1 MFLAIDGL
9 DGSGKSTVAR
19 ALADD
24 LSSRGVSVTVR
35 EHPGDGRW
43 GRLAKRSLLGR
54 GRVSK
59 ASSAVFLFLD
69 MLSTGRKVR
78 KGEDII
84 AVRYTLSSCYLDG
97 RVSKMVHWGL
107 KTLLPEP
114 DLMILLDIDP
124 SRALSRVGDRGD
136 EEEMFE
142 NIDSMTEVRSRMLSQ
157 SSTRTATPR
166 TCTDAPGR
174 PWGCDPQSLVP
185 MSKASF
191 RTLSSIGDSLGIIH
205 VRYVILP
212 TGSKKKCSAITFSM
226 LLDTLSALMSSRPPP

>member
-24 LSSRGVSVTVR
+24 LRSRGVSVTVR

-78 KGEDII
+78 KGEDVI

-97 RVSKMVHWGL
+97 RVSKVVHWGL
-107 KTLLPEP
+107 KALLPEP

-142 NIDSMTEVRSRMLSQ
+142 NGRAQTRPGGPGAVTLRASSRRRRLPSERPRLS
-157 SSTRTATPR
+157 ATP
-166 TCTDAPGR
+166 
-174 PWGCDPQSLVP
+174 L
-185 MSKASF
+185 AS
-191 RTLSSIGDSLGIIH
+191 
-205 VRYVILP
+205 
-212 TGSKKKCSAITFSM
+212 SM
-226 LLDTLSALMSSRPPP
+226 

>member
-24 LSSRGVSVTVR
+24 LRSRGVSVTVR

-78 KGEDII
+78 KGEDVI

-97 RVSKMVHWGL
+97 RVSKVVHWGL
-107 KTLLPEP
+107 KALLPEP

-124 SRALSRVGDRGD
+124 SRALSRVCDRGD

-142 NIDSMTEVRSRMLSQ
+142 NIDSMTVVRSRMLS
-157 SSTRTATPR
+157 SDDRFTVV
-166 TCTDAPGR
+166 DANG
-174 PWGCDPQSLVP
+174 DPEDVHRC
-185 MSKASF
+185 A
-191 RTLSSIGDSLGIIH
+191 REALG
-205 VRYVILP
+205 L
-212 TGSKKKCSAITFSM
+212 
-226 LLDTLSALMSSRPPP
+226 

>member
-9 DGSGKSTVAR
+9 DGSGKSTIAR

-24 LSSRGVSVTVR
+24 LRSRGVSVTVR

-54 GRVSK
+54 GHVSK

-97 RVSKMVHWGL
+97 RVSKVVHWGL
-107 KTLLPEP
+107 KALLPEP

-142 NIDSMTEVRSRMLSQ
+142 NIDSMTVVRSRMLS
-157 SSTRTATPR
+157 SDDRFTVV
-166 TCTDAPGR
+166 DANG
-174 PWGCDPQSLVP
+174 DPEDVHRH
-185 MSKASF
+185 A
-191 RTLSSIGDSLGIIH
+191 REALG
-205 VRYVILP
+205 L
-212 TGSKKKCSAITFSM
+212 
-226 LLDTLSALMSSRPPP
+226 